1 VLTLRLFDRD
11 RQPPDWTEIIR
22 PGQYVAFSKVIDTG
36 GSCDQDGRPFASA
49 ADATCLL
56 FDSLTEARGFC
67 EEQVTRA
74 PAVRFEIFDSAGR
87 RDPPLLVIVHPSRIA
102 ALEGNPRGMR
112 VRKWAASLLLVGAVP
127 LFWYDY
133 QHDQGMLIFP
143 TVLGINMVIIAARL
157 MQLNGAYAH
166 AERLR
171 QKRLAEHSA
180 QRFAVQEIKRQGE
193 HIS

>member
-1 VLTLRLFDRD
+1 MLTLRLFDRD

-22 PGQYVAFSKVIDTG
+22 PGRYVAFSKTIDTG

-56 FDSLTEARGFC
+56 FDGLTEARGFC
-67 EEQVTRA
+67 VEQVTRA

-112 VRKWAASLLLVGAVP
+112 VRKWAASALLAGAVP
-127 LFWYDY
+127 LCWYDY

-143 TVLGINMVIIAARL
+143 TVLGINMLIVAARL

-171 QKRLAEHSA
+171 QKRLAEHSG
-180 QRFAVQEIKRQGE
+180 AVSR
-193 HIS
+193 S

>member
-1 VLTLRLFDRD
+1 MLTLRLFDRD

-22 PGQYVAFSKVIDTG
+22 PGQYVAFSKTVDSG
-36 GSCDQDGRPFASA
+36 GSCDQGGRPFPTA
-49 ADATCLL
+49 ADVTCLL
-56 FDSLTEARGFC
+56 FDSLTEAREFC
-67 EEQVTRA
+67 EDQVTRA

-87 RDPPLLVIVHPSRIA
+87 RDPPLLVIVHPSQIA

-112 VRKWAASLLLVGAVP
+112 VRKWAASALGVGAVP

-143 TVLGINMVIIAARL
+143 TVLGINMVIVAARL

-166 AERLR
+166 AERQR
-171 QKRLAEHSA
+171 QKRLAEHSGK
-180 QRFAVQEIKRQGE
+180 QEIKRSGE
-193 HIS
+193 FIS

>member
-1 VLTLRLFDRD
+1 MLTLRLFDRD

-22 PGQYVAFSKVIDTG
+22 PGQYVAFSKTIDSG

-49 ADATCLL
+49 ADVTCLL

-67 EEQVTRA
+67 EDQVTRA
-74 PAVRFEIFDSAGR
+74 PVVRFEIFDSAGR

-102 ALEGNPRGMR
+102 VLEGNPRGIR
-112 VRKWAASLLLVGAVP
+112 LRTWTAYALLVMAVT

-133 QHDQGMLIFP
+133 QHDEGMLIFP

-157 MQLNGAYAH
+157 LQLNGAYLH
-166 AERLR
+166 AERVR
-171 QKRLAEHSA
+171 QKRLAEHSG
-180 QRFAVQEIKRQGE
+180 AVSE
-193 HIS
+193 S

>member
-1 VLTLRLFDRD
+1 MVTLRLFDRV

-22 PGQYVAFSKVIDTG
+22 PGQYVAFSKTIDTG
-36 GSCDQDGRPFASA
+36 GSCDQDGRPFAST

-56 FDSLTEARGFC
+56 FDDLTEARAFC
-67 EEQVTRA
+67 EEQVTRV
-74 PAVRFEIFDSAGR
+74 PAVRFEVFDSAGR

-102 ALEGNPRGMR
+102 ALEGNPRGIR
-112 VRKWAASLLLVGAVP
+112 VRKWAAYALLAGAVP

-157 MQLNGAYAH
+157 MQFNSAYVQ
-166 AERLR
+166 AESLR
-171 QKRLAEHSA
+171 QKRLEEHSG
-180 QRFAVQEIKRQGE
+180 AVSKRQP
-193 HIS
+193 

>member
-22 PGQYVAFSKVIDTG
+22 PGQYVAFSKIIDSG

-56 FDSLTEARGFC
+56 FDSLTEARTFC

-87 RDPPLLVIVHPSRIA
+87 RDPALFVIVHPSRIA
-102 ALEGNPRGMR
+102 ALEGNPSGMR
-112 VRKWAASLLLVGAVP
+112 VRKWAASALLVGAVP

-171 QKRLAEHSA
+171 QKRLAEHSG
-180 QRFAVQEIKRQGE
+180 AVSK
-193 HIS
+193 S